1 MREVSKKNHP
11 DLDQLSL
18 FNDQSAAN
26 PEEATVNIFTT
37 FVTQVAGVEAPYLA
51 VASMKHLIK
60 VLVEQPDDYNSKY
73 SMMNLK
79 LFHNAVEHVTRIFR
93 IFGNPGGNTMP
104 IGVGGSGKLSLSR
117 LASHSCGFEVHQ
129 LSVTSN
135 FRIDDLGD
143 VPDRWHFG
151 LPLVFLITDSQIVN
165 ERFLVYINDMLSLKW
180 IPDLSPKEDID
191 GLLGALRNEAKANGV
206 PDTMDALVN
215 SLLPRIRINFRIV
228 TSFSPVGAIIRIRAR
243 RFPGLVNCAVIDW
256 FHPWPRDALVRVATS
271 FLNKMEDVAS
281 KKKKEEAEEQLSW
294 AMGQVAEVPKRLEQ
308 IENTLRQATDE
319 KIKVEQMKESS
330 ESRPLPADKLL
341 NGPASENECW
351 GIEIEQLKNS
361 GVLVVGN
368 SLLAATF
375 VRLANAPDDIMSDMP
390 LIESLEEPKKNL
402 DLSQAQSRDRSRDQ
416 QRARAVSYR
425 GN

>member
-1 MREVSKKNHP
+1 MRDVSKKNHP

-79 LFHNAVEHVTRIFR
+79 LFHNAVEHVTRIFC
-93 IFGNPGGNTMP
+93 IFGNPGVVALKCINFP
-104 IGVGGSGKLSLSR
+104 SR
-117 LASHSCGFEVHQ
+117 P
-129 LSVTSN
+129 TSALKTWGM
-135 FRIDDLGD
+135 FLIAGIS
-143 VPDRWHFG
+143 G
-151 LPLVFLITDSQIVN
+151 LPLVCLITDSQIVN
-165 ERFLVYINDMLSLKW
+165 ERFLVYINDMLSLEW

-228 TSFSPVGAIIRIRAR
+228 ISFSP
-243 RFPGLVNCAVIDW
+243 
-256 FHPWPRDALVRVATS
+256 
-271 FLNKMEDVAS
+271 VAS

-308 IENTLRQATDE
+308 IENTLRQAADE